1 MNPLFLALGAGALVY
16 AVTRSSKASSST
28 PQRAL
33 ITYQMARAEDWASPG
48 GVPKLTPPNEFIIVG
63 NNPRGLFHAR
73 IRATKLPDGFYV
85 IDEVIYNKTPG
96 ALDIVP
102 GLDHGWLWAPK
113 RDASGNVVVNDKN
126 EEIWVES
133 L

>member
-28 PQRAL
+28 QRAP
-33 ITYQMARAEDWASPG
+33 ITYQMARAEDW
-48 GVPKLTPPNEFIIVG
+48 VPFGSTPKPTPPNEFIIVG

-96 ALDIVP
+96 ALDIIP
-102 GLDHGWLWAPK
+102 GYDHGWLWVPK
-113 RDASGNVVVNDKN
+113 KDASGNIVVNDKN
-126 EEIWVES
+126 EEIWEES